1 MTSSNLTTCPECG
14 GVLKYY
20 DKVRRIVRTKG
31 GDKCDIEVKRY
42 RCCECRAIHR
52 DLPDFIF
59 PYKHYDA
66 DIIKGVLAGFINS
79 STIGYEDYPCD
90 MTMRRW
96 VRENNISYY
105 EEK

>member
-1 MTSSNLTTCPECG
+1 MTSSNLTICSECG

-31 GDKCDIEVKRY
+31 GVKCNVEVKRY
-42 RCCECRAIHR
+42 RCGDCRTIHR

-66 DIIKGVLAGFINS
+66 EIIRGF
-79 STIGYEDYPCD
+79 
-90 MTMRRW
+90 
-96 VRENNISYY
+96 
-105 EEK
+105 